1 MSRPLASVA
10 SHALALATALAL
22 AAAAPAALAAD
33 AGAAPADAG
42 AERSPRENLVVARE
56 LTGNA
61 QLTLAARHA
70 ALAVRDATEQRDEA
84 TLAEARDL
92 LKATLARI
100 PHVTFEPPDD
110 VTDLHVTF
118 DERPVPTAE
127 LKKWFS
133 VDPGRHAVHVSG
145 LREGAPVVYDGVVD
159 LVDAERRTIVV
170 TMTAQPGGCLTC
182 GDMRCLSEAR
192 SEEEAQACIAP
203 ARTRAGCRACLVAGR
218 ATEGE
223 RPAGLVA
230 LALPLAAL
238 VLRRATRVSGS
249 RARAGGRGR

>member
-1 MSRPLASVA
+1 MSPPRRSAPRL
-10 SHALALATALAL
+10 ALAL
-22 AAAAPAALAAD
+22 AAALALVAAAPATRAAD
-33 AGAAPADAG
+33 AGAAPPDAG
-42 AERSPRENLVVARE
+42 AERSPRENLVMARE
-56 LTGNA
+56 LAGNA
-61 QLTLAARHA
+61 QLTLAIRHA
-70 ALAVRDATEQRDEA
+70 SLAVRDATEQRDDA
-84 TLAEARDL
+84 TLAEAREL
-92 LKATLARI
+92 MKTLMARI
-100 PHVTFEPPDD
+100 PHVTFDPPDD

-133 VDPGRHAVHVSG
+133 VDPGRHAVHASG
-145 LREGAPVVYDGVVD
+145 LREGAPVAYDGVVD

-182 GDMRCLSEAR
+182 GDVRCLSEAR

-203 ARTRAGCRACLVAGR
+203 ARTKAGCRACLVAP
-218 ATEGE
+218 AGE

-238 VLRRATRVSGS
+238 ALRRAARVSGS